1 MVLVISNGGPVAI
14 PWAAQNIPAIV
25 DAWYG
30 GMDAGIGLANVLWG
44 VNDLS
49 PAGRMPF
56 QVPQGVEQLPDELD
70 MSLTAPP
77 FGRTYRHFNATPLYN
92 FGYGLR

>member
-1 MVLVISNGGPVAI
+1 MFSLTVAF
-14 PWAAQNIPAIV
+14 ANVRGAR
-25 DAWYG
+25 YG
-30 GMDAGIGLANVLWG
+30 GDHAGIGLANVLWG
-44 VNDLS
+44 VNGIS

-56 QVPQGVEQLPDELD
+56 QVPQSVEQLPDELD

-77 FGRTYRHFNATPLYN
+77 HGRTYRHFNATPLYN